1 MKNANKILTSSIALV
16 LVLAMCLGVFPAY
29 NVHASNEAEV
39 NGVLTLDKEEVVLDE
54 EDKIEEDWVYEEYY
68 RLYAENVNFTLT
80 VEGKVDS
87 IYSNAYLR
95 FDYQLVHLGYDS
107 ASSTENTT
115 VYKGFVIVNQYTPG
129 NKDYVFNE
137 VSLVRKDNGQMET
150 VQVPQK
156 TLKVTRNFADNVL
169 PQVESISIDRQG
181 ETIKDGKIQIT
192 MKVSDN
198 VGMDEGNDAVSLIL
212 ASPLSDA
219 EKYYELGKQEDGTY
233 KTVIDVESTNFCQS
247 KWYVYWVTLYD
258 TVRNQERVVYGEE
271 SPYYFY
277 IGDENTV
284 PEEPNPE
291 QPNPE
296 QPKPEEPKPEEPK
309 PEQPKPEEPTANE
322 QKLDRE
328 IQKLFLYF
336 AAGKNVDSIIDKETQ
351 EKLMA
356 AAQNQETITAELIVK
371 EMREDEVSATDKA
384 AIENKVDTVLGTDVK
399 VQYMDVAVMLKANN
413 KEIGTLNQLSE
424 EITITVAIPEE
435 LKAEG
440 RTYKVIRN
448 HNGVL
453 DVLDTVVNADG
464 TISFKT
470 DCFSTYALAYEGKK
484 EATTNPVVKPVTP
497 STDTKAPQT
506 GDNNSVMIYAV
517 ICLVA
522 LATIVA
528 SKKRKTFVK

>member
-1 MKNANKILTSSIALV
+1 MKKANKILTSSIALV
-16 LVLAMCLGVFPAY
+16 LVLAMCLGVFPTY

-68 RLYAENVNFTLT
+68 RLYAENVNFTFT

-87 IYSNAYLR
+87 IYSNAYLQ
-95 FDYQLVHLGYDS
+95 FDYQLVYLGYDS

-115 VYKGFVIVNQYTPG
+115 VYKGFVIINQYTPG

-137 VSLVRKDNGQMET
+137 VSLVRKDSGEMET

-156 TLKVTRNFADNVL
+156 TLKVTRNFADNVS
-169 PQVESISIDRQG
+169 PQVVSISIDRQG
-181 ETIKDGKIQIT
+181 ETIKDGNIEIS

-212 ASPLSDA
+212 VSPMSDVD
-219 EKYYELGKQEDGTY
+219 KYYELDAQGDGTY
-233 KTVIDVESTNFCQS
+233 KTVIDVESTGFCQS

-277 IGDENTV
+277 IGEENIT
-284 PEEPNPE
+284 PEEPKPE
-291 QPNPE
+291 EPKPE
-296 QPKPEEPKPEEPK
+296 EPKPEEPKPEEPK
-309 PEQPKPEEPTANE
+309 PEQPKPEEPTSNE
-322 QKLDRE
+322 QMLDRE
-328 IQKLFLYF
+328 IQKLFLKI
-336 AAGKNVDSIIDKETQ
+336 AAGKNIDSIIDKETQ
-351 EKLMA
+351 EKLIE
-356 AAQNQETITAELIVK
+356 AAQNQETITAELVVK
-371 EMREDEVSATDKA
+371 EMRQDEISSTDRA
-384 AIENKVDTVLGTDVK
+384 AIENKVDSVLGTDVK
-399 VQYMDVAVMLKANN
+399 VQYMDVLVMLKAND

-448 HNGVL
+448 HNGEVAI
-453 DVLDTVVNADG
+453 LDTVVNGDG

-470 DCFSTYALAYEGKK
+470 DRFSTYALGYANK
-484 EATTNPVVKPVTP
+484 EETNTNPVVKPTTP

-506 GDNNSVMIYAV
+506 GDDSSVKIYVV

-522 LATIVA
+522 LAAIVA
-528 SKKRKTFVK
+528 TKKKNRFAK